1 MMQRI
6 VAVETL
12 DGLAEDDPQAI
23 RSRSDLQRVHLAMG
37 TRLILLRA
45 LKAMQM
51 PCRQATPLR
60 WLEIGAGDGSLML
73 SVAQALAP
81 SWPQVELTLLD
92 RQNLINH
99 DTIAR
104 YAEVGWTAVAQVA
117 DIHDW
122 ASAVDSAP
130 AAAAAAAPAPA
141 PWDLIISNL
150 FLHHFEGDQLVALLS
165 AITLRGKQ
173 FLACEPRRDW
183 LALAGSHLTGVIG
196 ANAVTRLD
204 AVLSVHAGFCSSEL
218 SALWPRYGDDWQL
231 QEYSA
236 GLFSH
241 CFRAERARTN

>member
-12 DGLAEDDPQAI
+12 DGLAVDDPQAI

-45 LKAMQM
+45 LKAMQT
-51 PCRQATPLR
+51 PRRQTTPLR

-73 SVAQALAP
+73 GVAQALAP
-81 SWPQVELTLLD
+81 RWPQVELTLLD

-99 DTIAR
+99 ATIAR

-122 ASAVDSAP
+122 VSAVDSAP
-130 AAAAAAAPAPA
+130 AAAAPA

-150 FLHHFEGDQLVALLS
+150 FLHHFEGAQLAALLS
-165 AITLRGKQ
+165 AITLRGRQ

-183 LALAGSHLTGVIG
+183 LALAGSHLTGAIG

-204 AVLSVHAGFCSSEL
+204 AVLSVHAGFCCSEL
-218 SALWPRYGDDWQL
+218 TALWPRDGDDWRL